1 MLISKHLPI
10 SAYEILRANKVDKN
24 RSIRYVALQQQ
35 HFKMK
40 IQTFKLVRWRSKPKI
55 MSLPKNTI
63 NFVFTKDRS
72 MYYPYEG
79 RKKVISFLYIYFFL
93 RNTTIPI
100 LF

>member
-24 RSIRYVALQQQ
+24 RSIRYVALQQ

-63 NFVFTKDRS
+63 NIGLFSQRIDQCIIRMKA
-72 MYYPYEG
+72 G
-79 RKKVISFLYIYFFL
+79 KK
-93 RNTTIPI
+93 
-100 LF
+100 

>member
-24 RSIRYVALQQQ
+24 RSIRYVSLQQQ

-40 IQTFKLVRWRSKPKI
+40 IKTFKLVRWRSKPKI

-63 NFVFTKDRS
+63 NIGLFSQRIDQCIIRMKA
-72 MYYPYEG
+72 G
-79 RKKVISFLYIYFFL
+79 KK
-93 RNTTIPI
+93 
-100 LF
+100 

>member
-40 IQTFKLVRWRSKPKI
+40 IQTFKLVGWRSKPKI
-55 MSLPKNTI
+55 MLPPKNTSQHC
-63 NFVFTKDRS
+63 FVFTKDRS

-79 RKKVISFLYIYFFL
+79 RKKVISFL
-93 RNTTIPI
+93 
-100 LF
+100 